1 MNCRVDFSWA
11 EAGVGGGLQKNVQ
24 TGLELGGR
32 GIASLF
38 LPATLREGGSYA
50 ECLCGK
56 AEVAA
61 GQARQQWESWESWS
75 PRTSPPKLPSSPL
88 RPSSSK
94 RLLFGH
100 QGGAR
105 SAQRHWVR
113 GHWGQGPSLR
123 LTNFFLWFLLWYLL
137 AIMKPHLKGSHPW
150 DPPGG
155 RHGNPLQYSCLEN
168 PVDREAWRATAY
180 GVKKSW
186 TQLKQLSMHA
196 RATKYIIFK
205 THNTKNS
212 PCSNNFSTFTTYTSI
227 TLRLLWKYWKY
238 YAAVVTARKWG
249 ASVRYSVMSDS
260 LWPLPDSAFEWLH
273 IGRLKS
279 ATVEVFTL
287 CQSAKAINR
296 GLKILFYWLPRCSNM
311 VETI

>member
-1 MNCRVDFSWA
+1 MMRKVIEIWR
-11 EAGVGGGLQKNVQ
+11 K
-24 TGLELGGR
+24 
-32 GIASLF
+32 SLISVF
-38 LPATLREGGSYA
+38 NWFGN
-50 ECLCGK
+50 
-56 AEVAA
+56 
-61 GQARQQWESWESWS
+61 
-75 PRTSPPKLPSSPL
+75 TSFTSRRRKC
-88 RPSSSK
+88 
-94 RLLFGH
+94 
-100 QGGAR
+100 
-105 SAQRHWVR
+105 
-113 GHWGQGPSLR
+113 
-123 LTNFFLWFLLWYLL
+123 
-137 AIMKPHLKGSHPW
+137 
-150 DPPGG
+150 
-155 RHGNPLQYSCLEN
+155 NPLQYSCLEN